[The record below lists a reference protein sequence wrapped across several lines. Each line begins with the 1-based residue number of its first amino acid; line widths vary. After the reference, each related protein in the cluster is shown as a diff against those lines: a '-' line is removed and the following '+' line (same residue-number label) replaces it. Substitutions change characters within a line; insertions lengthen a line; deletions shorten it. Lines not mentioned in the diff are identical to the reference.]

1 MPDRWRS
8 RDAEWSARPRPPWRG
23 RGWSRDGRRP
33 PWWPQNEAFPPRDRA
48 GWRRLRRRFLV
59 RAGLFVILVL
69 GFLFGLAALLIWALT
84 IVLGEGVLVALLG
97 LLVVLVFLMVAGR
110 VIRGVRGSAGAIG
123 DLIEAAGRIEAG
135 DLSARVDERGPR
147 EVRALARAF
156 NAMSSRLDETEASRR
171 RLLAD
176 VSHEL
181 RTPLAVIQGNL
192 EAISDGVYLADEAH
206 LAPILDEARLM
217 ARLVED
223 LRALALSESPALR
236 LEREPT
242 EVAALLREV
251 ADGFAAQADQ
261 RGVRLDVEVNGEPIA
276 DIDPVRVRQVI
287 ANLVSNALRHTPAGG
302 RIALNARAR
311 GGDVEVSV
319 SDTGSGV
326 PEHVLPRIFERFY
339 RSPDSPGSGLGL
351 AIARNLVVA
360 HGGEIGA
367 ESAPDRGTTVRFTL
381 PTSAPGEAA

>member
-1 MPDRWRS
+1 MPDRWRT
-8 RDAEWSARPRPPWRG
+8 RDAEWSARPEPPWRT
-23 RGWSRDGRRP
+23 RRWSRDGRRP
-33 PWWPQNEAFPPRDRA
+33 PWWPQNEPFPPQDHA

-59 RAGLFVILVL
+59 RAGLFAILVL
-69 GFLFGLAALLIWALT
+69 GFLFGLAALLVWALT

-97 LLVVLVFLMVAGR
+97 LLVVLAFLMVAGR
-110 VIRGVRGSAGAIG
+110 VIRGVRGSAGAVG

-135 DLSARVDERGPR
+135 DLSARVDEKGPR

-171 RLLAD
+171 SLLAD

-192 EAISDGVYLADEAH
+192 EAISDGVYPADEAH

-217 ARLVED
+217 AGLVED

-251 ADGFAAQADQ
+251 ADAFAPQADQ
-261 RGVRLDVEVNGEPIA
+261 RGVTLDVEADGDPAA

-302 RIALNARAR
+302 RIALGARAH
-311 GGDVEVSV
+311 GSDV
-319 SDTGSGV
+319 
-326 PEHVLPRIFERFY
+326 
-339 RSPDSPGSGLGL
+339 
-351 AIARNLVVA
+351 
-360 HGGEIGA
+360 
-367 ESAPDRGTTVRFTL
+367 
-381 PTSAPGEAA
+381 